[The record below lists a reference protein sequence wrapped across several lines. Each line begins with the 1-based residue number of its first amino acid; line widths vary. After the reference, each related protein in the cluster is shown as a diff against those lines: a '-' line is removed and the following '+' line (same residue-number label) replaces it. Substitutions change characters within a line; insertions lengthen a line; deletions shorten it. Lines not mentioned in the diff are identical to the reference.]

1 MNFSEGGKP
10 FLRNS
15 LRWSLLISQGFVH
28 KSTKSSYQPIRFCGN
43 LAVAFLTLKERGL
56 EIFLAAEVF
65 TRAEA
70 FLGAELFFAL
80 FLGAAFLGAAFL
92 AAVFLAAVF
101 LAGFAFTLLV
111 AFFAVDFWAF
121 LAGFAFVAAFDFVAF
136 GALAEEAV
144 EDFFPVFLA
153 ALAAF
158 LALSKRP
165 FLSETIDSLRNF
177 LAVFSSLTVPV
188 RTL

>member
-80 FLGAAFLGAAFL
+80 FLGAAFL